1 MAIKYKKPNTPA
13 QRGMTTQDFEQI
25 TTKKSVKSL
34 TTIRKQNAG
43 RNNAGRITSRHRG
56 GGAKKFLRNVNFN
69 LAGGQYEV
77 REIEYAPDRSARLAR
92 IQDKKSGD
100 LHYIPAVNSLAKGA
114 KVSVAKENETIAIEN
129 GNRLALRDIP
139 TGATI
144 HNIEITKG
152 KGGQA
157 VRAAGARAWLTAK
170 EGDYAMVKMPSGEV
184 RRFRLENFATIGA
197 VGNEQH
203 QNVKIGSAGRKRK
216 MGIRPHV
223 RGVVMNA
230 VDHPHGGGDGGRHGP
245 GKAPRSPWGQLALGF
260 KTRRRKDT
268 DKMIIRSRHDAK
280 RRK

>member
-1 MAIKYKKPNTPA
+1 MAIVKKKPNTPA
-13 QRGMTTQDFEQI
+13 QRGMTTQDFGQI
-25 TTKKSVKSL
+25 TTKSSVKSL
-34 TTIRKQNAG
+34 KVARKKLAG

-56 GGAKKFLRNVNFN
+56 GGAKSFLRIVNFN
-69 LAGGQYEV
+69 LPEGMRAKVE
-77 REIEYAPDRSARLAR
+77 EIEYAPDRSARLAR
-92 IQDKKSGD
+92 IRDDQGE
-100 LHYIPAVNSLAKGA
+100 LHYIVAPSNIKQGQTI
-114 KVSVAKENETIAIEN
+114 KVAKADEAVAIET
-129 GNRLALRDIP
+129 GNRLALKDIP

-152 KGGQA
+152 KGAQA
-157 VRAAGARAWLTAK
+157 VRAAGARAQLTAK

-184 RRFRLENFATIGA
+184 RKFRLENFATIGA

-230 VDHPHGGGDGGRHGP
+230 VDHPHGGGDGGRHGS
-245 GKAPRSPWGQLALGF
+245 GKAPRTPWGQLTLGYR
-260 KTRRRKDT
+260 TRRRKST
-268 DKMIIRSRHDAK
+268 DKMIVKSRHDAK

>member
-1 MAIKYKKPNTPA
+1 MAIKYYKPTTNA
-13 QRGMTTQDFEQI
+13 RRKMTTADFDQI
-25 TTKKSVKSL
+25 TTKSSVKSL
-34 TTIRKQNAG
+34 KTIRKQNSG

-56 GGAKKFLRNVNFN
+56 GGAKKFLRNVDFDLN
-69 LAGGQYEV
+69 AGKYEV

-92 IQDKKSGD
+92 VQHENGD
-100 LHYIPAVNSLAKGA
+100 LHYIPAPNSLKQGQ
-114 KVSVAKENETIAIEN
+114 KIRVAKEDETIAIEN
-129 GNRLALRDIP
+129 GNRLALKDIP

-157 VRAAGARAWLTAK
+157 VRAAGARAQLTAK
-170 EGDYAMVKMPSGEV
+170 DGEFALVKMPSGEV
-184 RRFRLENFATIGA
+184 RKFRLDCFATIGA

-203 QNVKIGSAGRKRK
+203 QNIKIGKAGRKRK

-230 VDHPHGGGDGGRHGP
+230 ADHPHGGGDGGRHGA

-260 KTRRRKDT
+260 KTRHRKST
-268 DKMIIRSRHDAK
+268 DKMIVRSRHDAK

>member
-1 MAIKYKKPNTPA
+1 MAIKYYKPTTNA
-13 QRGMTTQDFEQI
+13 RRKMTTADFDQI
-25 TTKKSVKSL
+25 TTKGSVKSL
-34 TTIRKQNAG
+34 KTIRKQNAG

-69 LAGGQYEV
+69 LAGGNYEV
-77 REIEYAPDRSARLAR
+77 QEIEYAPDRSARLAR
-92 IQDKKSGD
+92 VQAENGD
-100 LHYIPAVNSLAKGA
+100 LSYMPAPSNLTKGQ
-114 KVSVAKENETIAIEN
+114 KIRVANDNETIAIEN

-157 VRAAGARAWLTAK
+157 VRAAGARAQLTAK
-170 EGDYAMVKMPSGEV
+170 EGEYAMVRMPSGEV
-184 RRFRLENFATIGA
+184 RRFRLDCFATIGA

-203 QNVKIGSAGRKRK
+203 QNVKLGTAGRKRH
-216 MGIRPHV
+216 MGVRPHV

-230 VDHPHGGGDGGRHGP
+230 ADHPHGGGDGGRHGS
-245 GKAPRSPWGQLALGF
+245 GKAPRSPWGQLALGY
-260 KTRRRKDT
+260 KTRRRKST
-268 DKMIIRSRHDAK
+268 DKMIVRSRHDAK